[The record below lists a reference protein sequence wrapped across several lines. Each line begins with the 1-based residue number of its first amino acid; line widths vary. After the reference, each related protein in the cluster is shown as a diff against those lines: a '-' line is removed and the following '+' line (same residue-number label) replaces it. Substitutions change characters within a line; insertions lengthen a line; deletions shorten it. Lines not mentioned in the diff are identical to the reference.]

1 MSGKK
6 LQEEISLGTYTAQ
19 LLNYG
24 NIARAFPFETIE
36 IGIVKVSEVS
46 E

>member
-1 MSGKK
+1 
-6 LQEEISLGTYTAQ
+6 LGSYPAQ

-24 NIARAFPFETIE
+24 NIARAFPFKAIE